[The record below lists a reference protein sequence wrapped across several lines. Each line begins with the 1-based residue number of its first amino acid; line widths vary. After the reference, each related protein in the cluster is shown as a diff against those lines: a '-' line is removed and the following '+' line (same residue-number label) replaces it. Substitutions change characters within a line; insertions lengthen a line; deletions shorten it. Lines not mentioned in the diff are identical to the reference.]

1 LTVVHFVN
9 NPESAQNDKGE
20 EPTAMWAFL
29 LPKEMWAFLLP
40 KEKFSLI
47 SYYVSSLNSLAK
59 LSNRSGQRD

>member
-29 LPKEMWAFLLP
+29 LPKE
-40 KEKFSLI
+40 KFSLI
-47 SYYVSSLNSLAK
+47 SYYVSGLNSLAK

>member
-1 LTVVHFVN
+1 
-9 NPESAQNDKGE
+9 
-20 EPTAMWAFL
+20 MWAFL